1 MSSSNG
7 TRVVVSSWGNV
18 ITGNLILTIF
28 DISSA
33 GLNVVVVVVVVIVV
47 VVVPGVVGLLSL
59 VTGGNL
65 RSTKFAMFTLAELS
79 CPLAPSVPS
88 ITRSHVTVTDC
99 WGVIIASTGLTNVC
113 AHCYYQHGPK
123 MDRN

>member
-7 TRVVVSSWGNV
+7 TRVIVSSGGNV

-33 GLNVVVVVVVVIVV
+33 GLNVVVEVVVVVVV
-47 VVVPGVVGLLSL
+47 VVVVFGVVGVLSL

-65 RSTKFAMFTLAELS
+65 RSTRFAMFTLSELS
-79 CPLAPSVPS
+79 CPLAPSEPS
-88 ITRSHVTVTDC
+88 TTRSHVTGGR
-99 WGVIIASTGLTNVC
+99 GVIIASTGLTNVC

>member
-7 TRVVVSSWGNV
+7 TRVVVSSGENV
-18 ITGNLILTIF
+18 ITGNLMLTIF

-33 GLNVVVVVVVVIVV
+33 GLNVVVVVVVVF
-47 VVVPGVVGLLSL
+47 GVVGLLSL

-65 RSTKFAMFTLAELS
+65 RSTRFAMFTLAELS
-79 CPLAPSVPS
+79 CPLAPSEPS
-88 ITRSHVTVTDC
+88 TTRSHVTGGR
-99 WGVIIASTGLTNVC
+99 GVIIASTGLTNVC